1 MALLHHAEI
10 TPSKIEILAAWVPTQ
25 PWFSGNTGAGFTNV
39 AAFRLDDPN
48 GEVGIETVLVQ
59 AGDGPVL
66 QVPLTYRDAPL
77 VGAEASLIGT
87 TQHSVLGERWV
98 YDAVGDPV
106 YLATTA
112 AVALTG
118 GVQAEQYFEE
128 DGERIVREPTA
139 RVVGDGIHGTA
150 TPALP
155 PVSAITTAQVDDT
168 TVADAGEF
176 QIVVLRQLSAQSDDA
191 SVPTPADP
199 AGPAE
204 TGPTAVLSGAWPSN
218 PVPQPLVLVQL
229 SAV

>member
-10 TPSKIEILAAWVPTQ
+10 TPSKIEILAAWVPAQ

-77 VGAEASLIGT
+77 VGAEAWLIGT

-155 PVSAITTAQVDDT
+155 PVSAITTAQVGDT

-176 QIVVLRQLSAQSDDA
+176 QIIVLRQLSAQSDDA
-191 SVPTPADP
+191 SVLTPADP
-199 AGPAE
+199 ADPGATP
-204 TGPTAVLSGAWPSN
+204 PSAVLSGAWPAN